1 MLKCKCLSCH
11 CFALSG
17 KRNYYYS
24 GDQHKFPGSECQ
36 KQAKMQSILDVKCKL
51 CCDISGV
58 LPKVPTSF
66 LHNNIK
72 YFPVS
77 PRTHMYVWEPYRK
90 ADLSSIL
97 GDDSHT
103 VCRLS
108 NIHDNGCNVRNVTI
122 LKVPLQNC
130 KCQFRWHQPFWVTP
144 PIKCNVWNSSYKNP
158 DTGILTKC

>member
-17 KRNYYYS
+17 KRNYYS

-58 LPKVPTSF
+58 SPEVPTSF

-72 YFPVS
+72 YF
-77 PRTHMYVWEPYRK
+77 
-90 ADLSSIL
+90 LSRLI
-97 GDDSHT
+97 HT
-103 VCRLS
+103 CMSENHTEKLICLLYLVM
-108 NIHDNGCNVRNVTI
+108 IHIQCVD
-122 LKVPLQNC
+122 
-130 KCQFRWHQPFWVTP
+130 WVTSMTMVATSAMLRSWKYP
-144 PIKCNVWNSSYKNP
+144 CKIVNVSSDDISP
-158 DTGILTKC
+158 FGSHRQ